1 MNIIIPSKPFVKPPA
16 LPIVKANTKFKVVV
30 SLNVQEE
37 VKKLCK
43 EISHVEWSGILYYTI
58 NGIEIRLE
66 AILPMDKGTAGFTE
80 YDTDSRFITFLEE
93 KQKELGIGDEI
104 FATWKRGH
112 IHSHVNMG
120 TSFSGTD
127 TDELNE
133 NVGKHIQYLSVIVN
147 NRNEYNG
154 HVAKEA
160 IVSKVVKLKTG
171 LNQYQETADE
181 TRNLVLYDVDFYFER
196 EEVDL
201 SNSFLTNLKRVL
213 EEKKRSPVKIYGNQ
227 YSIGLTEKTASLV
240 GNNSSFVNSL
250 GKETTLE
257 GFLCYHLM
265 TNIEDEEVKSQIE
278 PDQIFDVNVPL
289 NYFIRN
295 IMKEKDFVSFL
306 HKIAKYFKEDYEW
319 YFDLEEAKEDDL
331 ILEINVLIE
340 IVTDAR
346 KLTYN
351 VTKKKYFNYLINHLK
366 FVQTRLKA
374 SKNVSISK

>member
-1 MNIIIPSKPFVKPPA
+1 MKPPA